1 MYTRLDFHETPR
13 FQASARIFMRRQ
25 DFRHTPTFSLEA
37 NIYVFANILGGHQYF
52 MILLD
57 FVAANICV
65 YFQYLFMLLSMLQ
78 YFWCNRFNLRCKI
91 YVVVMII

>member
-1 MYTRLDFHETPR
+1 
-13 FQASARIFMRRQ
+13 MRRQ

-37 NIYVFANILGGHQYF
+37 NIYVFANILGGRQYF

-65 YFQYLFMLLSMLQ
+65 YFSIYLRDAFEYALIFLAQL
-78 YFWCNRFNLRCKI
+78 F
-91 YVVVMII
+91 